1 MSRLDHVLRVGT
13 ALGETPTG
21 TKPSFSNGTTPLIE
35 VIRRDG
41 NIETVKRLLDYGTD
55 PNHVNENGETALSLS
70 ILRYRHE
77 VVAVLLGYGV
87 IVTDAA
93 IAAFA
98 TTAADME
105 NWELRLRDEGASL
118 AELQNLRKTETRW
131 SDIASRLSLYIPED
145 SPLHPE
151 FTRIFRAMIEHKQR
165 IGFIPA
171 TK

>member
-77 VVAVLLGYGV
+77 VVAVLLDYGA

-93 IAAFA
+93 LAAFA
-98 TTAADME
+98 TMAAEMK
-105 NWELRLRDEGASL
+105 NWSRRLHDEGASL
-118 AELQNLRKTETRW
+118 EELQNLRKTETRW
-131 SDIASRLSLYIPED
+131 SDIVSRLSVYTPED

-151 FTRIFRAMIEHKQR
+151 FVRILRDYLEHNQR
-165 IGFIPA
+165 FGFVPV